1 MNASISSRDGSSVL
15 ALPSRDG
22 LDFRSRVGGEFPS
35 RDGLGT
41 TRNKGFVCN
50 AVLTL
55 RPVTV
60 FCFRPVTDG
69 LFVLAVR
76 PVTDSRFPSRDGF
89 DFPSDFEAGRIGA
102 SVLAPSWDGFDF
114 PSLGAVTGRRSA

>member
-1 MNASISSRDGSSVL
+1 LNDSISSRDGSSVL

-22 LDFRSRVGGEFPS
+22 LDFRGRVGGEFSS
-35 RDGLGT
+35 RDGFGT

-50 AVLTL
+50 AVPAL

-69 LFVLAVR
+69 LSVPAVR

-89 DFPSDFEAGRIGA
+89 DFPSGFEAGRIGA
-102 SVLAPSWDGFDF
+102 SVQAPSRDGFDF
-114 PSLGAVTGRRSA
+114 PSLGAVP